1 MEETNYSNQPQQ
13 SMNQSSPYGPYGQ
26 FILPNSTASLVLG
39 IISTAF
45 GLFWCYWFGSFIS
58 LVCGII
64 GLILSRSAANLH
76 SNNPGNYT
84 QSSVN
89 NNNAGKVLSIIG
101 LCLSGLALIGL
112 IIVVIFFGAVIGLAE
127 KAAIH

>member
-13 SMNQSSPYGPYGQ
+13 NINQSSPYCQ

-39 IISTAF
+39 IISSAF
-45 GLFWCYWFGSFIS
+45 GLFWCYWYGSFIS

-64 GLILSRSAANLH
+64 GLVLSRSAANLQ
-76 SNNPGNYT
+76 SNNPGTYT
-84 QSSVN
+84 QSSIN
-89 NNNAGKVLSIIG
+89 NNNAGKVMSIIG
-101 LCLSGLALIGL
+101 LCLSGLAFIGL
-112 IIVVIFFGAVIGLAE
+112 IIVIIFFGALIGFAE